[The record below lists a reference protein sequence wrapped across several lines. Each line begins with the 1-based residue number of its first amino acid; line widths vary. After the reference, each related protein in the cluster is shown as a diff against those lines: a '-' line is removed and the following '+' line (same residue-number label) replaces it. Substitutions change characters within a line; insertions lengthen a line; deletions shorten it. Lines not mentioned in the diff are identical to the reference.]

1 MRFFA
6 RRYNHGTI
14 MADEDLDRGDLDE
27 SEIDDDD
34 GEMPWE
40 SHAREALERV
50 LAEATFDEIR
60 GVVYAPTS
68 EDHRGDEVIE
78 GYDSVDEF
86 RRTLRELGDEQW
98 YAYVPYD
105 EGPVFESTVSDM
117 VEDLADRHGV
127 LEFFERVKPPDEG
140 EELGTARDLIEPR
153 GGLILQVDLSEINDE
168 VIKYLAQRPETMHD
182 MAPRKFEELVAA
194 IFRAKGYTVELTP
207 ATRDGGFDMRAFH
220 RNDVGIFLTLIE
232 CKRYGPK
239 RPVSVE
245 VVRGLY
251 GVTVNEKATTGLIVT
266 TSSFTRDAKSFQDQ
280 NKYRIQLADQADLKT
295 WLRDHKRK

>member
-1 MRFFA
+1 
-6 RRYNHGTI
+6 
-14 MADEDLDRGDLDE
+14 MADEDLDGADLHE

-40 SHAREALERV
+40 THAREAIERV
-50 LAEATFDEIR
+50 LAEAEFDEVR

-86 RRTLRELGDEQW
+86 LRTLRELGDEQW

-105 EGPVFESTVSDM
+105 EGPVFDSTVSGM
-117 VEDLADRHGV
+117 VEDLADKHGV
-127 LEFFERVKPPDEG
+127 LEFFESVKPPDEG
-140 EELGTARDLIEPR
+140 DELGIARDFMPP
-153 GGLILQVDLSEINDE
+153 GAGLILRIDLTEVNDE
-168 VIKYLAQRPETMHD
+168 LIKYLAQHPEKMHD
-182 MAPRKFEELVAA
+182 MAPRKFEELVAS

-232 CKRYGPK
+232 CKRYLPE
-239 RPVSVE
+239 RRVSVE

-280 NKYRIQLADQADLKT
+280 NKYRVQLADQADLQV